1 MSEQLISTSVGV
13 IKIFSEELSVFSILV
28 RKIFL
33 NSFFLQVNKDKGS
46 SRKAVYFKFGMAGI
60 FAM

>member
-33 NSFFLQVNKDKGS
+33 NSFFFQVNKDKGS